1 MTEKLDKIQDPSR
14 RKFLEKAGIAS
25 MAIGTGTLT
34 GVSATGC
41 TSDESGVQITL
52 QDEPQSAARATN
64 TSGGPYNILF
74 ILTDQERYFDPSSLP
89 ADYRLPG
96 RERMRREG
104 ISFTNHQIATSVC
117 SSSRSVI
124 YTGQH
129 IQHTGV
135 FDNLGL
141 PWSKE
146 LSPEMPTV
154 GNYLNDAGYHASYLG
169 KCHFVDALEEIEVKQ
184 APVVNLDELNKIMLE
199 YGFNDY
205 VGVGDIIG
213 MTKGGY
219 KTDEFTTSTAIRWL
233 RSEPQQL
240 AEQGIP
246 WYLALNL
253 VNPHDVMFYN
263 TDARGDTAIQ
273 ESGSLLD
280 LNREPPH
287 ALYQKKWDMPLS
299 ASRNEQF
306 EQEGRPGAHYDYQ
319 YARRALVGQFP
330 GEDSRWKRLQDYYLN
345 CIADCDQHVNRILQE
360 LDDLGLAENT
370 IVVMTS
376 DHGELAGAHGMHG
389 KGATTYAE
397 QLHVPLWI
405 RHPAYA
411 ANAGQE
417 CKSLTSHL
425 DITPTILGMAGV
437 SGETLQQKAPAL
449 KGKDISGLLA
459 SPTKADLN
467 SVRNSALYNYN
478 MWLYIDA
485 DFMGEIYK
493 AKSTGQDPATLNIKP
508 DLTKRGAIRSVTD
521 GRYRFSRYFSPLQHN
536 LPVTVEEIRAL
547 NDVELYDLEADP
559 SEMKNLAVDVNA
571 NGDLMLA
578 MNQKL
583 ANSIEYEVGSD
594 EGEFLPDNK
603 NGWAITKIDP

>member
-1 MTEKLDKIQDPSR
+1 MTDEADKVKDQSR
-14 RKFLEKAGIAS
+14 RTFLEKAGIAS
-25 MAIGTGTLT
+25 MAIGTGAFT
-34 GVSATGC
+34 GISATGC
-41 TSDESGVQITL
+41 TGEESESKLRSQATPQSGV
-52 QDEPQSAARATN
+52 PAAKTP
-64 TSGGPYNILF
+64 GGPYNILF
-74 ILTDQERYFDPSSLP
+74 ILTDQERYFDPASLP
-89 ADYRLPG
+89 ADYRLSG

-146 LSPEMPTV
+146 LSPEISTV
-154 GNYLNDAGYHASYLG
+154 GNYLNDAGYHAAYLG

-184 APVVNLDELNKIMLE
+184 APVVNLDELNKIMQQ

-233 RSEPQQL
+233 RDEPPQL
-240 AEQGIP
+240 AEQGKP

-263 TDARGDTAIQ
+263 TDARGETAVQ
-273 ESGSLLD
+273 SKGSLLD

-287 ALYQKKWDMPLS
+287 ALYQRKWDMPLS
-299 ASRNEQF
+299 SSRNEQF
-306 EQEGRPGAHYDYQ
+306 EQEGRPRAHYDYQ
-319 YARRALVGQFP
+319 NARRTLVGQFP

-345 CIADCDQHVNRILQE
+345 CIADCDQHVDRILRE

-370 IVVMTS
+370 IVIMTS

-389 KGATTYAE
+389 KGATTYVE

-417 CKSLTSHL
+417 CRSLTSHL
-425 DITPTILGMAGV
+425 DITPTILSMAGV

-459 SPTKADLN
+459 SPTTAELN
-467 SVRNSALYNYN
+467 GIRSSALYNYN

-485 DFMGEIYK
+485 DFMDEIYK

-521 GRYRFSRYFSPLQHN
+521 GHYRFSRYFSPLQHN
-536 LPVTVEEIRAL
+536 RPGTLEEILAV
-547 NDVELYDLEADP
+547 NDVELYDIEADP
-559 SEMKNLAVDVNA
+559 YEMKNLAVDLVA
-571 NGDLMLA
+571 NGELMLA

-583 ANSIEYEVGSD
+583 GDAIEYEVGSD

-603 NGWAITKIDP
+603 NGWAITNIDP